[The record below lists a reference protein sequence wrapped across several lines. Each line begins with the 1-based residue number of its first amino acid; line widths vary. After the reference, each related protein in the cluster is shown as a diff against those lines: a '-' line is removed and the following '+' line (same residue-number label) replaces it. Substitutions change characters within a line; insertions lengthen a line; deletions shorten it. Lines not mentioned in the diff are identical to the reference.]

1 MKFSCDNCGAQYLIA
16 DTKLGERGVKVRCKK
31 CSYVIILRPEGF
43 VAEPK
48 NGATKANGHD
58 AHAEA
63 PETAD
68 AETRHSI
75 PNDATLP
82 GEIVAATSSELGLS
96 QEFMA
101 LGFDDDNAPVAPSR
115 NMSLSVGLDVAQ
127 IDGGL
132 AESHS
137 SPFSSE
143 RTGGSL
149 DYVTDRPSAQPSV
162 VPAKP
167 YGDDSTE
174 ILPGGGGLGHAQTRE
189 ITAEEEEVA
198 TRVEAREDLE
208 DEPTLARDAPDD
220 VGGIDGVDDVAGFGD
235 EATVGEHGADALLP
249 PPESPADEPP
259 VPVAYGVSEEDARA
273 DSFDAALGSALER
286 EEHPTDEG
294 DLDSEGVGETMQGEA
309 PKWAIE
315 AVNDALGSDGDIND
329 DAALA
334 ALGVPPDPA
343 ESTPASRSDGLQ
355 DDFRADFDAG
365 LSDDEANQFSTAF
378 GDDATA
384 GIDDDDDDGDA
395 AALAALGASSDVV
408 DEDSA
413 DISGA
418 LSSMQVN
425 ELADMK
431 SSIAGELAG
440 LGSELSA
447 FGADASDEDPK
458 TAVGPAPEM
467 DEARE
472 PEVSAAPEDH
482 DDEGPLV
489 DEGSVEDEL
498 GSAFAAMF
506 DGDGPMDGGDD
517 GMPDL
522 ASELAPSAGVPAET
536 RVFDTD
542 AMAQVQA
549 EQEIA
554 GRSQTR
560 EWYVAINDEQV
571 GPLNLD
577 ELEAKWKTGEIDANT
592 LSWRQGMADW
602 TAIRFTEGLEPISA
616 LGAEKVPPVEEA
628 DAPEPSEMSQDG
640 TPPQLAMEPQA
651 PDEAP
656 AASAP
661 EPEPEAEDDD
671 SGWKPSAASA
681 LASLAAEELAS
692 VPEPAPVS
700 DVAAGPAIPAAST
713 ALEKLLEGE
722 NDGPGAS
729 MFGAAEKSESAV
741 RPLPRRPDTVSSV
754 PLRDPTIERGKKNY
768 TIPAA
773 ILGGFLLLGVV
784 LAGTIWMTSGSKPSE
799 PVAAAPPPTDVA
811 PPPVAPPP
819 VVPAAGVAGATG
831 PSGPTSPSGPTGPT
845 GPTGP
850 AEETTQVAAVTPPPA
865 PPPTEVEEKKDDEEE
880 PPPKKKRR
888 RRRRR
893 KVDDAPPPPPPP
905 PSEPPP
911 PPPTRRRTTSDDT
924 ADLLGA
930 APASRRR
937 LPPPPPESDV
947 PRQLDDSDVLGVLRK
962 NAGAVRTCLKK
973 QAAADP
979 ALDGTMTVK
988 MVITRSGRTRR
999 VSVSPDKFKSAVIG
1013 KCVSSSVKGWRFPKF
1028 SGPNMP
1034 IDFPVTVRGR

>member
-16 DTKLGERGVKVRCKK
+16 DTKLGDRGVKVRCKK

-63 PETAD
+63 HETAD

-208 DEPTLARDAPDD
+208 DEPTLARDAPDAF
-220 VGGIDGVDDVAGFGD
+220 GGVDGVAGFGD
-235 EATVGEHGADALLP
+235 EATVGEHDAAADAFLP

-294 DLDSEGVGETMQGEA
+294 DLDSEGIGETMQGDA
-309 PKWAIE
+309 PKWAID
-315 AVNDALGSDGDIND
+315 AVNDALGSDDDIND

-343 ESTPASRSDGLQ
+343 EGLGAEGGGLD
-355 DDFRADFDAG
+355 DDFNADFDAG
-365 LSDDEANQFSTAF
+365 LSADEANQFSTAF

-384 GIDDDDDDGDA
+384 GLDDDDDDA

-431 SSIAGELAG
+431 SSIEGELAG

-467 DEARE
+467 DEAPA
-472 PEVSAAPEDH
+472 PEVSAAPEAQEED
-482 DDEGPLV
+482 GPLV

-506 DGDGPMDGGDD
+506 DGDGPMAGGDD

-616 LGAEKVPPVEEA
+616 LGAEKVPAVDEA

-640 TPPQLAMEPQA
+640 APPQLAMEPEA
-651 PDEAP
+651 PEEAP
-656 AASAP
+656 AASASAP

-681 LASLAAEELAS
+681 LASLAAEELAAA
-692 VPEPAPVS
+692 PEPAPVS
-700 DVAAGPAIPAAST
+700 DVAVGPAIPAAST

-754 PLRDPTIERGKKNY
+754 PLRDPTIERSKKNY

-811 PPPVAPPP
+811 PPPTDVAPPPAPPP

-831 PSGPTSPSGPTGPT
+831 PSGATGPT

-850 AEETTQVAAVTPPPA
+850 SGGATEVAAVTPPPA
-865 PPPTEVEEKKDDEEE
+865 PPPEVEEKKVDEE
-880 PPPKKKRR
+880 PPPPKKRR

-905 PSEPPP
+905 REPPP
-911 PPPTRRRTTSDDT
+911 PPPARRRTSSDDT

-947 PRQLDDSDVLGVLRK
+947 PKQLDDSDVLGVLRK